1 MFYDNGRSIR
11 LLGIEALLCAF
22 FIGVTQHSWG
32 WFFGSLICSVILLLL
47 PIVGGAIG
55 IFISMILSYGIAS
68 FFSDVTTGWYIGI
81 ILFIILV
88 YLNSNISL
96 SGHILFGFSIVI
108 FEAFMISGTLNY
120 STGSVVL
127 PVILAIMIIV
137 LAFIPLMRLIEY
149 IVLSLITVFEIYR
162 TLADEISSPH
172 TYIIS
177 AFVLLLLIYYFY
189 VVYIAIDYKH
199 IINDG
204 KKAKIIKKINKIYPQ
219 LEYNGSEYE
228 HILNRCNGENERNSF
243 LVDWDNYKLSIWIL
257 IKKKDKKQLQDVPF
271 TFEEWYKANSR
282 WRDTSYF
289 HAYYEKQMHEERY
302 IQNETERIRKLWVCE
317 YCGRINSKN
326 DYQCKACG
334 ALQKLVVP
342 EKVD

>member
-1 MFYDNGRSIR
+1 MFEDNGISIG

-22 FIGVTQHSWG
+22 VIGTTQHSWG
-32 WFFGSLICSVILLLL
+32 WFFGSLICSAILLSL

-55 IFISMILSYGIAS
+55 IFISMIFSVGIAS
-68 FFSDVTTGWYIGI
+68 LFSNVTVGWYVGI

-88 YLNSNISL
+88 YLNSTISL

-108 FEAFMISGTLNY
+108 FEAFIISGTLNY
-120 STGSVVL
+120 STGSVVW
-127 PVILAIMIIV
+127 PVVMAILLLV

-149 IVLSLITVFEIYR
+149 IVLSLITVFEIYN
-162 TLADEISSPH
+162 TLTDTIFAPH

-177 AFVLLLLIYYFY
+177 ALVFLLLVYYFY

-199 IINDG
+199 IINNG
-204 KKAKIIKKINKIYPQ
+204 KKAKIIKKINKLYPQ
-219 LEYNGSEYE
+219 LECNGSEYE
-228 HILNRCNGENERNSF
+228 HILNRCNGEEERSSF
-243 LVDWDNYKLSIWIL
+243 LMDWDNYKLSIWSV
-257 IKKKDKKQLQDVPF
+257 IKKRDKKKLLDIPF
-271 TFEEWYKANSR
+271 KFEAWYKANSR

-289 HAYYEKQMHEERY
+289 HAYYEKQIREEQY
-302 IQNETERIRKLWVCE
+302 IQNETERIRKLWVCD

-334 ALQKLVVP
+334 SLQRLVVP